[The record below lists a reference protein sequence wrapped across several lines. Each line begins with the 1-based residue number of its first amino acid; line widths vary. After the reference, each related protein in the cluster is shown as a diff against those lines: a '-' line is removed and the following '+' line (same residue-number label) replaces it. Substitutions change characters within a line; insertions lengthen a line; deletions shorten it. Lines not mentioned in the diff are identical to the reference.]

1 MPRKTEDK
9 ELNKTV
15 KKVAAKKPTTKKATT
30 TKAKKTTT
38 KKSTTTSKKPTARTS
53 KSEKV
58 TKAVEKTTS
67 STKKTTK
74 AVTSKAI
81 KTAKKTTTKAT
92 ATRAKKTTAKSSA
105 KKTTVKKTTKKSTTR
120 ATKKSVVSM
129 EYYDL
134 PSVYDKTVVKI
145 LAQTPS
151 CLFVYWEI
159 SEEDR
164 NKLQSQYGEG
174 FFQDTKPYL
183 SITNE
188 TMNYSFETE
197 INDYA
202 NSWYVHINDSDCK
215 YSIKLIRKPINHEVS
230 ISVPVIDITSSNEMN
245 TPNDHILF
253 DKLGK
258 TVFFRNVKTDAVKEK
273 DISSISFIN
282 NIGRIYN
289 IYDFYKE
296 IYKDEL
302 NGDELGTSLSSSQF
316 SSVYR

>member
-15 KKVAAKKPTTKKATT
+15 KKVATTKKSTPKKATT
-30 TKAKKTTT
+30 TNAKETIKKA
-38 KKSTTTSKKPTARTS
+38 TTSKKPTTKTS

-74 AVTSKAI
+74 
-81 KTAKKTTTKAT
+81 
-92 ATRAKKTTAKSSA
+92 
-105 KKTTVKKTTKKSTTR
+105 KSTTR
-120 ATKKSVVSM
+120 ATKKAVASM

-164 NKLQSQYGEG
+164 KKLQAQYGEG

>member
-15 KKVAAKKPTTKKATT
+15 KKVATTKKSTPKKATT
-30 TKAKKTTT
+30 TNAKETIKKA
-38 KKSTTTSKKPTARTS
+38 TTSKKPTTKTS

-74 AVTSKAI
+74 
-81 KTAKKTTTKAT
+81 
-92 ATRAKKTTAKSSA
+92 
-105 KKTTVKKTTKKSTTR
+105 KSTTR
-120 ATKKSVVSM
+120 ATKKAVAPM

-183 SITNE
+183 LITNE

>member
-15 KKVAAKKPTTKKATT
+15 KKVATTKKSTPKKATT
-30 TKAKKTTT
+30 TNAKETIKKA
-38 KKSTTTSKKPTARTS
+38 TTSKKPTTKTS

-74 AVTSKAI
+74 
-81 KTAKKTTTKAT
+81 
-92 ATRAKKTTAKSSA
+92 
-105 KKTTVKKTTKKSTTR
+105 KSTTR
-120 ATKKSVVSM
+120 ATKKAVAPM

-183 SITNE
+183 LITNE

-302 NGDELGTSLSSSQF
+302 NKDELGTSLSSSQF

>member
-1 MPRKTEDK
+1 MPRKTEEK

-15 KKVAAKKPTTKKATT
+15 KKVA
-30 TKAKKTTT
+30 TT
-38 KKSTTTSKKPTARTS
+38 KKSAPK
-53 KSEKV
+53 
-58 TKAVEKTTS
+58 
-67 STKKTTK
+67 
-74 AVTSKAI
+74 
-81 KTAKKTTTKAT
+81 KAT
-92 ATRAKKTTAKSSA
+92 ATKTKKTTAKSST
-105 KKTTVKKTTKKSTTR
+105 KKITAKKTTKKSTTR
-120 ATKKSVVSM
+120 ATKKAVAPM

-183 SITNE
+183 LITNE

-302 NGDELGTSLSSSQF
+302 NKDELGTSLSSSQF